1 MSYNVEM
8 ALAAPII
15 GGLGTLAGPLVG
27 SLLNKPAA
35 ELIRGF
41 LSAQQ
46 AGSSLIVYGA
56 FLIFF
61 VMFLPR
67 GLVGLIQIPYERM
80 RARLL
85 AAKKE

>member
-1 MSYNVEM
+1 VFNLAYNVEM

-15 GGLGTLAGPLVG
+15 GGLGTLAGPVLG

-35 ELIRGF
+35 ELIRG
-41 LSAQQ
+41 LLAEQQ

-61 VMFLPR
+61 VLFLPR
-67 GLVGLIQIPYERM
+67 GVVGLLQRPYDKLRE
-80 RARLL
+80 RLL
-85 AAKKE
+85 A